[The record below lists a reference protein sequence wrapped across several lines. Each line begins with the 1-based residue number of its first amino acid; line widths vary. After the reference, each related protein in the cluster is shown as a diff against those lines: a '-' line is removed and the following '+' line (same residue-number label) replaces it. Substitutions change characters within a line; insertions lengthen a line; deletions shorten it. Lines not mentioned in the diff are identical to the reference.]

1 MADVCGFSGNSD
13 LYGLGIRIG
22 VYLQWLSAVVAT
34 SLRLTDSFLL
44 FTTYSGFSF
53 AIMVALLVLTAQRTA
68 HVLEIIIMLHMF
80 FGGLYATIPRQIRG
94 FRPRSQVSDSLIMLA
109 AVMMMAFSSW
119 FWIAGR
125 NSDAFV
131 ATPCGNTVFL
141 LARISPAHF
150 GRVSRFFA
158 VLSTFSVIT
167 LSFYSYV
174 LLGVYLPAFIQAPRG
189 TIRNQSPAE
198 KMALLRTVK
207 NMHIPIIQDLL
218 QHYCGLPAT
227 TATRAQVVSV
237 TETYILFMEGNPA
250 VAYTI
255 PLRPPVRETPEL
267 GRRIFDMWE
276 SLQMIGPSPD
286 PGPDEGRSQG
296 MEHIRRVFPGL
307 GYFGQSGTNAT
318 EGGRRLF
325 DTRVIFGPAS
335 FLYSV
340 LAIELMLR
348 WNRVSG
354 VYAIDSTGQLIPLA
368 VAVVAFLDL
377 LLSILRKYWVRHSD
391 SQTQESFSSNTTI
404 CISEKDKS
412 VNGKPR

>member
-1 MADVCGFSGNSD
+1 MADSCGFSGNSD
-13 LYGLGIRIG
+13 LYGLGIRLG

-34 SLRLTDSFLL
+34 SLRLTDSFVL

-68 HVLEIIIMLHMF
+68 HVLEIVIMLHMF

-109 AVMMMAFSSW
+109 SVMMMVFSSW
-119 FWIAGR
+119 FWISGR
-125 NSDAFV
+125 NSDAFL
-131 ATPCGNTVFL
+131 ATPCGNTIFL

-158 VLSTFSVIT
+158 AFSTFFTIT
-167 LSFYSYV
+167 ISCWSLF
-174 LLGVYLPAFIQAPRG
+174 LLNIYLAAFIQAPWG

-198 KMALLRTVK
+198 KMALLRTVQ
-207 NMHIPIIQDLL
+207 NMHIPVMQDLL

-227 TATRAQVVSV
+227 TAARAQVVSV

-255 PLRPPVRETPEL
+255 PLRPPLREHPEL

-276 SLQMIGPSPD
+276 NLQMIGPSPD
-286 PGPDEGRSQG
+286 SSSDEVRIQG
-296 MEHIRRVFPGL
+296 MDHIRRVFPGF
-307 GYFGQSGTNAT
+307 GYFGRTGTEAT
-318 EGGRRLF
+318 EGRRLWN
-325 DTRVIFGPAS
+325 TRVILGPAS

-354 VYAIDSTGQLIPLA
+354 IYAIDSTGQLIPLA
-368 VAVVAFLDL
+368 VAVVAFMDL
-377 LLSILRKYWVRHSD
+377 LLSITRKCWVSR
-391 SQTQESFSSNTTI
+391 
-404 CISEKDKS
+404 
-412 VNGKPR
+412 R

>member
-1 MADVCGFSGNSD
+1 MADACGFSGNPD
-13 LYGLGIRIG
+13 LYGLGIRLG
-22 VYLQWLSAVVAT
+22 VYLQWLSAVIAT
-34 SLRLTDSFLL
+34 SLRLTDSFIL

-80 FGGLYATIPRQIRG
+80 FGGLYATIPRPIRG

-109 AVMMMAFSSW
+109 AVMMMVFSSW

-125 NSDAFV
+125 NNDAFL

-158 VLSTFSVIT
+158 ALSTFFVIM
-167 LSFYSYV
+167 LSFYSFV
-174 LLGVYLPAFIQAPRG
+174 LLGVYLTAFSQAPRG

-198 KMALLRTVK
+198 KMALLRIVK

-237 TETYILFMEGNPA
+237 TETYILFMEGNPG

-276 SLQMIGPSPD
+276 RLQMIGPSPD
-286 PGPDEGRSQG
+286 PGPDEGRIRG
-296 MEHIRRVFPGL
+296 MDHIRRVFPGL
-307 GYFGQSGTNAT
+307 GYVGQTGTDAT
-318 EGGRRLF
+318 EGRRLF
-325 DTRVIFGPAS
+325 DTRLIFGPAS
-335 FLYSV
+335 FVYSV

-377 LLSILRKYWVRHSD
+377 LLSISRKYWVRHSD
-391 SQTQESFSSNTTI
+391 FQSQEGFSSNTTI